1 MVERSLARIEAIVL
15 ERPRAVLSA
24 AVVVCLAAVWLGMNL
39 EIRASRWELV
49 PEGDLNQARWDAVR
63 ADFSDPE
70 PLIVA
75 IERESANVPTAT
87 LERVAERLATR
98 LEGNPLVSSV
108 FYRVD
113 LDWLSDHA
121 LHLAPPELLTDAV
134 RELGEGLADADGLIR
149 LRNFADLNDR
159 LARRIEASLAEG
171 AILPSGTERA
181 EARWLRDFLDAES
194 EFLAAPEEWAALLAS
209 TPLGL
214 INAGARASLTANG
227 FLSTED
233 GDVLFVLVHLAGTAA
248 GGLERQQRVVAAARK
263 AGDAATEGVDGIHF
277 GLTGPPA
284 MEVEEMAAISDD
296 GKRTSAIAI
305 AGVFALSLLAFHRRF
320 HAVIGLATLAVG
332 VVCAIGAVQLELGY
346 LNMIT
351 TALIPILVGM
361 GIDYAVHPISQYELE
376 RRHHSRITAVRETF
390 RKTGRPVV
398 ISALTTSAAFFCFL
412 LMEFRGFAE
421 LGLVT
426 GIGVLLCL
434 LSALFVLPSLLVISG
449 RGHREDRGAAVD
461 KLWDEGAAALVIR
474 APRLTV
480 AVALLVSLLAVP
492 LAWQVRVDPN
502 VLDLL
507 PVGAESLH
515 YLQVMNARSALRN
528 DFNLVIAED
537 LDELRDMRD
546 RAAGS
551 EVIER
556 FESVLTFLPNDP
568 TAAATAVEHARG
580 FLDRTSI
587 ERRASTAQELG
598 TSLQRLQ
605 AALSEAADAAFL
617 TGLGDVAG
625 ELESARIVAA
635 AMARLVEESGPV
647 ERAAWVDGER
657 LLQAKVETLLERI
670 RAAAQAPMPTPQSL
684 PENLASRFVTRSGRY
699 VAYLYPAGNIYDT
712 DFLPRFNSASTG
724 VSGTAIGFPVLFE
737 DHAGLITAGFGLALT
752 LGALLV
758 TLLLAAD
765 LRSFGDTL
773 LALVPVAL
781 GILWMLGLMI
791 LLGMD
796 FNFAN
801 LVAVP
806 IVLGVGID
814 AGVHLV
820 HRYRLEGQDGMITT
834 LAHTGRAILVASLTT
849 MVGFGSLT
857 FASHRGMASLG
868 ALLFLGVAGCL
879 VAAVVVL
886 PNLMLAL
893 GRARR

>member
-1 MVERSLARIEAIVL
+1 MLEKSLARIEAIVL
-15 ERPRAVLSA
+15 EKPRTVLTAAVLL
-24 AVVVCLAAVWLGMNL
+24 CLAAAWLGMNL
-39 EIRASRWELV
+39 EVRTSRWELV
-49 PEGDLNQARWDAVR
+49 PEGDVNQARWDAVR

-75 IERESANVPTAT
+75 IERESDDVPTAT
-87 LERVAERLATR
+87 LERAAERIATR

-121 LHLAPPELLTDAV
+121 LHLAPPELLTDAI
-134 RELGEGLADADGLIR
+134 RELGDALTDDDGFIR
-149 LRNFADLNDR
+149 LSNFADLNDR
-159 LARRIEASLAEG
+159 VARRIEASLTEG
-171 AILPSGTERA
+171 ALLPSGTERA
-181 EARWLRDFLDAES
+181 EARWLRDFIDAES
-194 EFLAAPEEWAALLAS
+194 EFLAAPAEWAAGLAS

-214 INAGARASLTANG
+214 INAGARASLTPNG
-227 FLSTED
+227 FLSTDD

-248 GGLERQQRVVAAARK
+248 EGLERQQRVVSAAR
-263 AGDAATEGVDGIHF
+263 DAATTVTAGIDRVHF

-305 AGVFALSLLAFHRRF
+305 VGVFLLSLLAFHRRF
-320 HAVIGLATLAVG
+320 HALLGLGTLTVG
-332 VVCAIGAVQLELGY
+332 VICAVGAVQLELGY
-346 LNMIT
+346 LNLIT

-376 RRHHSRITAVRETF
+376 RRHHDRITAVRETF

-398 ISALTTSAAFFCFL
+398 VSALTTSAAFFCFL

-434 LSALFVLPSLLVISG
+434 LSALFVLPSLLVLCG

-461 KLWDEGAAALVIR
+461 KLWDEGAAAWVIS
-474 APRLTV
+474 APRRTV
-480 AVALLVSLLAVP
+480 TIALALSLLALP
-492 LAWQVRVDPN
+492 LAWQVRVNRN

-546 RAAGS
+546 RMAGS
-551 EVIER
+551 VEIER
-556 FESVLTFLPNDP
+556 FESLLTFLPDDP
-568 TAAATAVEHARG
+568 AAAAIAVEHARR
-580 FLDRTSI
+580 FLERASIEHRTS
-587 ERRASTAQELG
+587 TAAELG
-598 TSLQRLQ
+598 ASLQRLE

-617 TGLGDVAG
+617 TGFGDIAG
-625 ELESARIVAA
+625 ELEGARITVAE
-635 AMARLVEESGPV
+635 LVQQVASSGPV
-647 ERAAWVDGER
+647 ERATWIDGER
-657 LLQAKVETLLERI
+657 VLQTKVGILLERI
-670 RAAAQAPMPTPQSL
+670 RAAAEAPMPTPQSL
-684 PENLASRFVTRSGRY
+684 PENLTSRFVTSAGRY
-699 VAYLYPAGNIYDT
+699 VAYLYPAGDIYDT
-712 DFLPRFNSASTG
+712 DFLPRFNRASAAISD
-724 VSGTAIGFPVLFE
+724 TAIGFPVLFE
-737 DHAGLITAGFGLALT
+737 DHSGLITAGFGSAMA
-752 LGALLV
+752 LGAVLV
-758 TLLLAAD
+758 TLLLVVD
-765 LRSFGDTL
+765 LRSFTDTL
-773 LALVPVAL
+773 LALVPVGL
-781 GILWMLGLMI
+781 GILWMLALMI
-791 LLGMD
+791 LLGMN

-820 HRYRLEGQDGMITT
+820 HRYRLEGQAGMITT

-857 FASHRGMASLG
+857 LASHRGMASLG
-868 ALLFLGVAGCL
+868 ALLFLGVGGCL
-879 VAAVVVL
+879 VAAIVVL
-886 PNLMLAL
+886 PNLMLSL
-893 GRARR
+893 GLARR